1 MTMTGENMKSLILA
15 EFAKYDRARV
25 VAWDDKATYADYLAQ
40 TYYYVCHSTRLLAA
54 AAALFGVDREKLHH
68 RFLKHAAEER
78 SHHLLAQRDL
88 AKLGYSLSDF
98 PELPST
104 SALYETQYYR
114 IEHVGPL
121 AMFGYILALEGNAVT
136 YGPMAYAAARKA
148 HGDAPTGFL
157 RVHAEEDPSHLDT
170 AFAMIEPLTADE
182 QRLVLENTRFS
193 VAMYDAF
200 LRGIVERGQALRVSG
215 FPGASAQE
223 LAATA

>member
-1 MTMTGENMKSLILA
+1 MKQSILA
-15 EFAKYDRARV
+15 ELAKFDRARS
-25 VAWDDKATYADYLAQ
+25 VAWDDRSTYAEYLAQ

-54 AAALFGVDREKLHH
+54 AAVHFGVDQEKLHH

-88 AKLGYSLSDF
+88 AKLGFSLEDF

-104 SALYETQYYR
+104 SALYEPQYHR
-114 IEHVGPL
+114 IQSVSPL

-136 YGPMAYAAARKA
+136 YGPMAYAAVRQA
-148 HGDAPTGFL
+148 HGDAPTSFL

-170 AFAMIEPLTADE
+170 AFAMIEPLSLDE

-193 VAMYDAF
+193 IAMYDAF
-200 LRGIVERGQALRVSG
+200 LRGVCESGRARMVSG
-215 FPGASAQE
+215 FPAASPRDLAESAQG
-223 LAATA
+223 